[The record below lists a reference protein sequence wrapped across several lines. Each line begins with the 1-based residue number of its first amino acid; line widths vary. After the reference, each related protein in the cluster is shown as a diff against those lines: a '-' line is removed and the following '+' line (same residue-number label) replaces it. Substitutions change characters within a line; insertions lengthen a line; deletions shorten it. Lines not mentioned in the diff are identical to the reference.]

1 MNIPLERKRRSGRP
15 KASTNAL
22 TRQPNET
29 QNVDYLGISVYEE
42 LDSDDPPVQEPISIK
57 IRLEGTPIV
66 TTKPQVKKNAV
77 GC

>member
-15 KASTNAL
+15 TTNAL
-22 TRQPNET
+22 TRQPNKN

-57 IRLEGTPIV
+57 IRLERTPIV
-66 TTKPQVKKNAV
+66 TTQPQVKKNAV